1 MTHETVSVSVQPVM
15 RSRREFLKLSG
26 MAALSVGGMMFLAGC
41 GPAPQGSGD
50 AADGG
55 ASASGTLLGDGKTL
69 RVGMEAAYAPYNWQ
83 VSEESEFTIPIENVP
98 GAYADGYDVQV
109 AKIIADGLGM
119 EPVAVKLEFGS
130 LIDALNNG
138 QVDIVCAGMSVTPER
153 AAAAAF
159 SDSYV
164 DDDIVMICRA
174 DSAYAGATTFDEL
187 ADASILG
194 QAATMYDDVIAQ
206 IEGANHMT
214 PAETQPMVVEN
225 LRNGTCDIITYS
237 MLSAPKLLEV
247 YPDLVVLDMEDA
259 FEGSLMPDN
268 AGVAKGNDAALDKV
282 NEIIAS
288 IDDEERQ
295 DMWSACMDRQP
306 NGSCRLSADII
317 SSGVVALRFTKRPS
331 RICPSSGYVHVAVP
345 PIHARR
351 PYHVTQLKESIYDHR
366 IGGRGSAWPLGL
378 VYSQRSSLRAVGHER
393 HRRRGYGIVRLA
405 PSLFE
410 LYGPCICA

>member
-1 MTHETVSVSVQPVM
+1 MIHETVPASVQPVM

-26 MAALSVGGMMFLAGC
+26 MAALSIGGMVFLTGC
-41 GPAPQGSGD
+41 GPAPRD
-50 AADGG
+50 AGGPADGG
-55 ASASGTLLGDGKTL
+55 APVSGIQIGDGKTL

-109 AKIIADGLGM
+109 AKIIAEGLGM
-119 EPVAVKLEFGS
+119 EPVVVKLEFGS
-130 LIDALNNG
+130 LIDALDNG

-174 DSAYAGATTFDEL
+174 DSAYVSATTFDEL
-187 ADASILG
+187 AGASILG
-194 QAATMYDDVIAQ
+194 QAATMYDDVIDQ
-206 IEGANHMT
+206 IGGVNHMT

-225 LRNGTCDIITYS
+225 LLNGTCDIITYS
-237 MLSAPKLLEV
+237 ELSAPKLIGV

-259 FEGSLMPDN
+259 FEGSIMPDN
-268 AGVAKGNDAALDKV
+268 AAVAKGSDAVLDKV

-288 IDDEERQ
+288 IDDEERR

-306 NGSCRLSADII
+306 A
-317 SSGVVALRFTKRPS
+317 
-331 RICPSSGYVHVAVP
+331 
-345 PIHARR
+345 
-351 PYHVTQLKESIYDHR
+351 
-366 IGGRGSAWPLGL
+366 
-378 VYSQRSSLRAVGHER
+378 
-393 HRRRGYGIVRLA
+393 
-405 PSLFE
+405 
-410 LYGPCICA
+410 